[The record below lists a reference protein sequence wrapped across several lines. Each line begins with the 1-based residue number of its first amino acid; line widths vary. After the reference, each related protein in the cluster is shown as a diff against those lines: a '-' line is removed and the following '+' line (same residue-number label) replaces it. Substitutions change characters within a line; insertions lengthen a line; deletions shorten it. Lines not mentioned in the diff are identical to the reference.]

1 MRCNLKIIHVIYTM
15 MGEEDEERVDPMNS
29 IRTIT
34 CPLNGMKLRN
44 SARYLTLYISCC
56 GCLFH
61 DSDYPYAFR
70 FILRNTTITYLSA
83 KQVSS
88 FVVRVHSLVAH
99 AWVWNPRP
107 TLFSVID
114 HIDRDTQNNHAS
126 NLRFIT
132 FQLNRTNIECRKNFR
147 KIVKRNGAVFYLA
160 RVATGEET
168 EKKYCRTK
176 QIAIDTT
183 IKMREDKFDRIYKRH
198 INEIPPGWPTKPPAN
213 MFYWRFEATP
223 EGLAPNNYGA
233 RWDNESQRRGSVF

>member
-1 MRCNLKIIHVIYTM
+1 MRCDLKTLCVIYTM
-15 MGEEDEERVDPMNS
+15 MSDNDECIDIYSDVK
-29 IRTIT
+29 TIT

-44 SARYLTLYISCC
+44 STRYPKLFISCC
-56 GCLFH
+56 GTLFH

-70 FILRNTTITYLSA
+70 FILRNPTITYLCA

-99 AWVWNPRP
+99 AWCWNPRP

-132 FQLNRTNIECRKNFR
+132 FQLNRTNIECRKNFK
-147 KIVKRNGAVFYLA
+147 KIVKRNGSVFYVA

-176 QIAIDTT
+176 QNAIDTT
-183 IKMREDKFDRIYKRH
+183 IKMRKEKFERIYKKH
-198 INEIPPGWPTKPPAN
+198 IDEIPPGWPTKPPPH
-213 MFYWRFEATP
+213 MFYWRLQATP
-223 EGLAPNNYGA
+223 EGLAPANYGA
-233 RWDNESQRRGSVF
+233 RWDNECRRGGSLF